1 MQNDRNLMC
10 KVYLAFTLGCV
21 LFFSSQQAVGNP
33 VPLPI
38 DINLESISQIL
49 EKLKPVDN
57 PSPGKNQTLADI
69 YQLNLFFLK
78 QIETEQ
84 QQLNELL
91 LQLESAPEETLQLK
105 NVIKAIVIP
114 TETEL
119 LEKLRD
125 QTLESLQKSLTERQS
140 ELSERQNQLANA
152 NSQVTIERTR
162 PENNQTIISKNQ
174 ERLKILSYQLNMLS
188 AEPLL
193 GVVDEAKKSLL
204 LAENSA
210 LQQQNNRLNLEIV
223 NGSIRLELM
232 TARQVL
238 LSWQVKILELD
249 VISLQTVINYKRRAA
264 SEEAVAIASHIT
276 QSSANKGELLHHE
289 AVVNMVLSQELLA
302 TADRISK
309 ISQENIRAREQL
321 KNVRMISQSVQQTSM
336 LLGENPQLATLL
348 RESRMKLPKIS
359 VNKDMARVITQARLQ
374 KFNHDQERQNLHRLE
389 RYIDNLLESADNQET
404 LSEQDRNGLIHL
416 LRARQKLLKNLSID
430 LGNLLTTA
438 VSLDLVQQQILVQ
451 GRELSRTLKERLY
464 WIASNKE
471 LGIEW
476 LVGMPSQLALQIE
489 GIPWRGI
496 VVHFY
501 ESLHSYWLIGLLSLA
516 FCIYL
521 HSRQRPLQAMQR
533 TMTRVIGNVRYD
545 NLTCTPK
552 ALVLSLLQ
560 VLPTPMLLMLSG
572 LTLVVGEPPSHGV
585 KNLGMAM
592 IQTAPVWIMMLLG
605 THIYV
610 SHNIGMTHF
619 GWTTRDCH
627 FIMGRLRCLSMVMI
641 PLFFVVS
648 LAMSQSTELEHDLIG
663 MLLLMIGSPLQAW
676 IIMSM
681 VKTSDE
687 LLGSRALNSLILFG
701 LVLISLGQMGL
712 TASGY
717 YYTALQM
724 QYQLVGTLL
733 LVGLAV
739 MIRALV
745 KRNLNVA
752 ERRLAYARAISRRA
766 ASNDDSEGSL
776 LFEEPTLDL
785 ATVEQQSL
793 RLLNALMVVGLLTAL
808 YWLWQDLF
816 GLLRFMNGIMLWE
829 VGDARGEHPIYLS
842 DLMLSIMVLII
853 MFILARNLPGLLEVT
868 ILSRM
873 KLPPGSSY
881 AATTL
886 LSYTITGLGIV
897 LALTTL
903 GVGWNKL
910 QWLLAALGLGV
921 GIGLQDIIANFFSG
935 LIILFER
942 PVRIGD
948 TVTLGDISGE
958 VTRIRIR
965 ATTITDWDN
974 KEVIIPNKMLVNE
987 KLINWSLSNSV
998 VRIILPF
1005 YISHDENPLVVQN
1018 ILLKAAKEHP
1028 GIIDKLES
1036 LALFMEYGDSALQYE
1051 LRTYVAQVDERMKIR
1066 DALNARIL
1074 SLFQE
1079 NNITVAW
1086 PKQDVFFHTNQR

>member
-1 MQNDRNLMC
+1 MC
-10 KVYLAFTLGCV
+10 KVHFAFTLACV
-21 LFFSSQQAVGNP
+21 LFLSSQQAFGNP
-33 VPLPI
+33 IPLPI
-38 DINLESISQIL
+38 DISIESISQVL
-49 EKLKPVDN
+49 ERLKPVDN
-57 PSPGKNQTLADI
+57 PSLGKSQPLADI
-69 YQLNLFFLK
+69 YQQALVFLK
-78 QIETEQ
+78 QTETEQ

-91 LQLESAPEETLQLK
+91 LQLKSAPQETLQLK
-105 NVIKAIVIP
+105 NAIKSIVIP

-119 LEKLRD
+119 LEKLRG
-125 QTLESLQKSLTERQS
+125 QTLEALQKVLIERQA

-152 NSQVTIERTR
+152 SNGVIIERAR
-162 PENNQTIISKNQ
+162 PENNQTIISRNQ
-174 ERLKILSYQLNMLS
+174 EHLKILSYQLNMLL
-188 AEPLL
+188 AEPSL
-193 GVVDEAKKSLL
+193 GAIDEAKKSLL

-210 LQQQNNRLNLEIV
+210 LQQQDSRLTLEIG
-223 NGSIRLELM
+223 NGSIRLELV
-232 TARQVL
+232 TAKQIL

-249 VISLQTVINYKRRAA
+249 VISLQTVINYKRRVA

-276 QSSANKGELLHHE
+276 QSSENKGELLYHE
-289 AVVNMVLSQELLA
+289 AVVNMALSQELLA
-302 TADRISK
+302 TADRISN

-321 KNVRMISQSVQQTSM
+321 KNVRVISQSVQQTSM
-336 LLGENPQLATLL
+336 LLGENPQLAALL

-359 VNKDMARVITQARLQ
+359 VNKDITRVITQARLQ
-374 KFNHDQERQNLHRLE
+374 KFNHDQERQKLHRLE
-389 RYIDNLLESADNQET
+389 RYIDNLLESTDSQAT
-404 LSEQDRNGLIHL
+404 LSRQDREELIRL
-416 LRARQKLLKNLSID
+416 LRTRQKLLKNLSID

-438 VSLDLVQQQILVQ
+438 ISLDLVQQQILIQ
-451 GRELSRTLKERLY
+451 GRELSITLKERLY
-464 WIASNKE
+464 WIASNNE

-476 LVGMPSQLALQIE
+476 LVAVPSQLALQLE
-489 GIPWRGI
+489 RIPWRSI

-501 ESLHSYWLIGLLSLA
+501 ESLRGYWLIGLLSLA
-516 FCIYL
+516 FCLYL
-521 HSRQRPLQAMQR
+521 HSRRRPLQAMQR
-533 TMTRVIGNVRYD
+533 AMTRIIGNVRYD

-560 VLPTPMLLMLSG
+560 VLPAPLLLMLSG
-572 LTLVVGEPPSHGV
+572 LTLVGGEPPSHGV
-585 KNLGMAM
+585 GSLGIAM
-592 IQTAPVWIMMLLG
+592 IQTAPVWLMMLLG
-605 THIYV
+605 THIYA

-619 GWTTRDCH
+619 GWMTRDCH
-627 FIMGRLRCLSMVMI
+627 FMKGRLRRLSMVMI

-648 LAMSQSTELEHDLIG
+648 LAMKQSTELEYDLIG

-687 LLGSRALNSLILFG
+687 LLGSRVLNSLILFG
-701 LVLISLGQMGL
+701 LILISLGQTGL

-724 QYQLVGTLL
+724 QFQLVGTLL
-733 LVGLAV
+733 LVGVAV

-745 KRNLNVA
+745 KRNLHVA
-752 ERRLAYARAISRRA
+752 ERRLAYARAVSRRA

-776 LFEEPTLDL
+776 SFEEPTLDL

-793 RLLNALMVVGLLTAL
+793 RLLNALMVVGLLVAL
-808 YWLWQDLF
+808 YWLWQDLL

-829 VGDARGEHPIYLS
+829 VEDARGEYPVYLS
-842 DLMLSIMVLII
+842 NLMLSIVVLVI

-897 LALTTL
+897 LSLATL

-921 GIGLQDIIANFFSG
+921 GIGLQDIVANFFSG

-965 ATTITDWDN
+965 ATTITDWDH

-987 KLINWSLSNSV
+987 KLINWSLSNSM

-1005 YISHDENPLVVQN
+1005 YVSHDEDPVMIQS

-1028 GIIDKLES
+1028 GVVDKIES

-1051 LRTYVAQVDERMKIR
+1051 LRAYVAQVDERMTIR
-1066 DALNARIL
+1066 DELNNRIL

-1079 NNITVAW
+1079 HNVTVAW
-1086 PKQDVFFHTNQR
+1086 PKQDVFLHTN